1 MLCFSPAEPAVASC
15 VQRPVDLVF
24 LLDGSERLGS
34 ENFRSV
40 REFVENA
47 ARRLTLAQNAKDKN
61 NARVALLQYGSGNN
75 QILVFNL
82 THNIVTISDNLASMT
97 YMDTS
102 SNVGSGIMYAINHIL
117 QEGTTRLSRSN
128 SEISFVFITDGITDR
143 QNLEEGISAMRRA
156 EVVPTVIAM
165 GKDEAID
172 QEVLT
177 KLTLGDQTAIFR
189 GKDYSQLSKSSF
201 FERFIRWVC

>member
-1 MLCFSPAEPAVASC
+1 MCFSPTEPAVASC

-40 REFVENA
+40 REFVENV

-75 QILVFNL
+75 QILAFNL

-97 YMDTS
+97 YMDAS

-117 QEGTTRLSRSN
+117 QEGSSRLSRSN
-128 SEISFVFITDGITDR
+128 AEISFVFITDGITDK

-156 EVVPTVIAM
+156 EVMPTVIAM
-165 GKDEAID
+165 GKDEAVD
-172 QEVLT
+172 KEVLT
-177 KLTLGDQTAIFR
+177 KLALGDQTAIFR
-189 GKDYSQLSKSSF
+189 GKDYSQLFKSSF